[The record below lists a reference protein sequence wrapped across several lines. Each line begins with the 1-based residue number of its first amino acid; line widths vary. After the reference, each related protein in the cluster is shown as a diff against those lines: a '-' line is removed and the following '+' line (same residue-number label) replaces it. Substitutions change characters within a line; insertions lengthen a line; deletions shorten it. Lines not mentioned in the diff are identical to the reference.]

1 MASVIDTTRQV
12 LEHHLAVFGV
22 GDLDGI
28 LSDYTDDSI
37 MITPDGPLKG
47 RGAIR
52 GFFEGALASPFKP
65 GTYQFTMDTLHVVD
79 DVAYLVWHARCE
91 AVDIVFASDTFLIR
105 NGKISV
111 QTYSPK
117 IEPR

>member
-1 MASVIDTTRQV
+1 VQ
-12 LEHHLAVFGV
+12 
-22 GDLDGI
+22 
-28 LSDYTDDSI
+28 
-37 MITPDGPLKG
+37 
-47 RGAIR
+47 
-52 GFFEGALASPFKP
+52 
-65 GTYQFTMDTLHVVD
+65 TLHVVE

-105 NGKISV
+105 DGKISV